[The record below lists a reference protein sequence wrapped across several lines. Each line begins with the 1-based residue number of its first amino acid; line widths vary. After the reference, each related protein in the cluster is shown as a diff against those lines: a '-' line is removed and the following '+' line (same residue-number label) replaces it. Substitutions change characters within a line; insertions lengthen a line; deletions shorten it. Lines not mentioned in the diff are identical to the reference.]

1 MNIESKEHLSSF
13 MDGEFSEETG
23 RFLVRRLGA
32 DDSLRQTW
40 TRYHLIRDCLRHQ
53 DGQFA
58 HKGLSHRVS
67 DAISGEVQA
76 GGRIVRSKAWL
87 RPFAGA
93 ALAASVAL
101 VAILTVSQGRQP
113 DLQSAEPGLAQTTA
127 AQTTVAETFISPN
140 ILSTSPQS
148 QPVNLS
154 GTTNPGN
161 QKMNTYLLRHYQAS
175 GESGGRGFVAF
186 VPIVV
191 AQSPARTVITPKPD
205 MQSQA
210 EGDSAQR

>member
-40 TRYHLIRDCLRHQ
+40 ARYHLVRDCLRHQ

-58 HKGLSHRVS
+58 RRDLSHGVHI
-67 DAISGEVQA
+67 AISGEPQLVA
-76 GGRIVRSKAWL
+76 RTFRSPSWL
-87 RPFAGA
+87 KPFAGV

-101 VAILTVSQGRQP
+101 FAVLTVSQSTKP
-113 DLQSAEPGLAQTTA
+113 DLKPADAALAQTAPVESFKT
-127 AQTTVAETFISPN
+127 PN
-140 ILSTSPQS
+140 ILAATPQS

-154 GTTNPGN
+154 GSTNSGN
-161 QKMNTYLLRHYQAS
+161 QRMNTYLLRHYQAS
-175 GESGGRGFVAF
+175 GQSGGRGFVSF
-186 VPIVV
+186 VPILV
-191 AQSPARTVITPKPD
+191 AP
-205 MQSQA
+205 SQA
-210 EGDSAQR
+210 KVVRTTGQGVQSKKEGDSTQR

>member
-40 TRYHLIRDCLRHQ
+40 ARYHLVRDCLRNQ

-58 HKGLSHRVS
+58 RKDLSHGVQA
-67 DAISGEVQA
+67 AISGEPQMVA
-76 GGRIVRSKAWL
+76 GPVRSLAWL
-87 RPFAGA
+87 KPFAGV

-101 VAILTVSQGRQP
+101 FAVLTVSQGSKP
-113 DLQSAEPGLAQTTA
+113 DIKPAGAGLAQATS
-127 AQTTVAETFISPN
+127 VESFKSPN
-140 ILSTSPQS
+140 ILAVPPQS

-154 GTTNPGN
+154 GKTYPGN

-175 GESGGRGFVAF
+175 GESGGRGFVSF
-186 VPIVV
+186 VPILV
-191 AQSPARTVITPKPD
+191 AP
-205 MQSQA
+205 SQA
-210 EGDSAQR
+210 RVVLTTGPGVQSEKESDSTQR

>member
-32 DDSLRQTW
+32 DENLRQTW
-40 TRYHLIRDCLRHQ
+40 ARYHLIRDCLRNQ

-58 HKGLSHRVS
+58 RKDLTQGVQL
-67 DAISGEVQA
+67 ALSGEAQLSV
-76 GGRIVRSKAWL
+76 GPGRTAAWL
-87 RPFAGA
+87 KPVIGV

-101 VAILTVSQGRQP
+101 FAVFTVSRGTP
-113 DLQSAEPGLAQTTA
+113 PNMKAVDNGVAQATKTESF
-127 AQTTVAETFISPN
+127 TSPN
-140 ILSTSPQS
+140 ILAVGPQS

-154 GTTNPGN
+154 GRTAPDS
-161 QKMNTYLLRHYQAS
+161 QRMNTYLLRHYQVS
-175 GESGGRGFVAF
+175 GESGGRGFVSF

-191 AQSPARTVITPKPD
+191 AP
-205 MQSQA
+205 SQA
-210 EGDSAQR
+210 RFVLVAGSDAQGKEDDDTTQQ

>member
-40 TRYHLIRDCLRHQ
+40 ARYHLVRDCLRNQ

-58 HKGLSHRVS
+58 RKDLSHGVRL
-67 DAISGEVQA
+67 ALSGESQETA
-76 GGRIVRSKAWL
+76 GPARSPAWL
-87 RPFAGA
+87 KPLVGV

-101 VAILTVSQGRQP
+101 FAVLTVFQGNKP
-113 DLQSAEPGLAQTTA
+113 GAVPAGAGLAQTA
-127 AQTTVAETFISPN
+127 TTESFTSPN
-140 ILSTSPQS
+140 ILATPPQS

-154 GTTNPGN
+154 GKPAQDD

-175 GESGGRGFVAF
+175 GESNGRGFVSF

-191 AQSPARTVITPKPD
+191 APSNARLVLSGAQNEKEAD
-205 MQSQA
+205 SSQ
-210 EGDSAQR
+210 R

>member
-32 DDSLRQTW
+32 DESLRQTW
-40 TRYHLIRDCLRHQ
+40 ARYHLIRDCLRNQ

-58 HKGLSHRVS
+58 RKDLTHGVQL
-67 DAISGEVQA
+67 ALSGESELST
-76 GGRIVRSKAWL
+76 GPGRAAWL
-87 RPFAGA
+87 KPFVGV

-101 VAILTVSQGRQP
+101 FAVFTVSQGTAP
-113 DLQSAEPGLAQTTA
+113 NMKSADSEVAQA
-127 AQTTVAETFISPN
+127 AVAESFTSPN
-140 ILSTSPQS
+140 ILSVGPQS

-154 GTTNPGN
+154 GRTAPDN
-161 QKMNTYLLRHYQAS
+161 QRMNTYLLRHYQVS
-175 GESGGRGFVAF
+175 GESGGRGFVSF

-191 AQSPARTVITPKPD
+191 AP
-205 MQSQA
+205 SQA
-210 EGDSAQR
+210 RLVLTSGSNAQGKEDDDTNQQ

>member
-40 TRYHLIRDCLRHQ
+40 ARYHLVRDCLRNQ

-58 HKGLSHRVS
+58 RKDLSH
-67 DAISGEVQA
+67 AVQFALSAESQGTA
-76 GGRIVRSKAWL
+76 GPARSPAWL
-87 RPFAGA
+87 KPLVGV

-101 VAILTVSQGRQP
+101 FAVFTVSQGNKP
-113 DLQSAEPGLAQTTA
+113 GTVPAEAGLAQT
-127 AQTTVAETFISPN
+127 VATESFTSPN
-140 ILSTSPQS
+140 ILARPPQS

-154 GTTNPGN
+154 GRAAQDN
-161 QKMNTYLLRHYQAS
+161 QKMNTYLLRHYQVS
-175 GESGGRGFVAF
+175 GDSSGRGFVAF
-186 VPIVV
+186 VPIVAAPSNV
-191 AQSPARTVITPKPD
+191 PLALTGVPGARGEKEAD
-205 MQSQA
+205 SSQ
-210 EGDSAQR
+210 R